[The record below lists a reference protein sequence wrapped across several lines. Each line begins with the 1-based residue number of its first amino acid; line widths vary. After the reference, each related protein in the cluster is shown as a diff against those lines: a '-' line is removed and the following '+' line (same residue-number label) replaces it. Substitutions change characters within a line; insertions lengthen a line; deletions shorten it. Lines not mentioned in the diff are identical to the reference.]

1 MSTRLVGPRP
11 ARARLRPL
19 LGGWFLLV
27 LFLHGA
33 CATTPSPPR
42 ERIALTPEPGLEGA
56 SVYAVDFLEPGAV
69 STRPVPISR
78 TEFQP
83 AVQRLFVDVRLGR
96 TNSKQAARELLRLLP
111 PPPEAETVESKGEW
125 RLETHH
131 GRVFTLVPEEQKGP
145 VRLTPEADEKLK
157 ARYLQWCT
165 GQGGGDCLCLLDDG
179 PYLDTED
186 RRAFA
191 LALAFGSVLDETR
204 EALARELL
212 DVRALISM
220 VVWTAALYCM
230 LWLVPEPTTKA
241 VAATLTVILMG
252 YLGLKTV
259 YDLMDGWALMADT
272 AYHATTFE
280 ELRAAGAK
288 FGQVLGQ
295 EAARA
300 MILAVATL
308 TGHTLGQVAA
318 RVKSLPGFNLA
329 QAQWKAQ
336 GGAAAL
342 APELAAESAL
352 SQEGA
357 LARAVAVVDT
367 VATSPQGP
375 LAVVMLKKGPG
386 RWAEMAPG
394 GRSSET
400 VVRHR
405 GGNRQVQLSDGQRW
419 HLPRGKSTADIPS
432 EDKGGDLLQEAVTRA
447 AKEWGPHRLT
457 PNEKDA
463 IDEALKKGKYWL
475 ARLLEREARGRYVEN
490 EVSRQ
495 FKHLYNFSRNK
506 GVDVIDPATGTQ
518 YEILSGTDTNLARHG
533 RRMASEFF
541 RMLTF

>member
-1 MSTRLVGPRP
+1 VGYRYSSLTPPP
-11 ARARLRPL
+11 A
-19 LGGWFLLV
+19 
-27 LFLHGA
+27 
-33 CATTPSPPR
+33 PP

-56 SVYAVDFLEPGAV
+56 SIYAVDFVEPGAV
-69 STRPVPISR
+69 STRPVPIAR
-78 TEFQP
+78 AEFQP
-83 AVQRLFVDVRLGR
+83 AVQRLFADVRLGR
-96 TNSKQAARELLRLLP
+96 TSPKQAARELLRLLP
-111 PPPEAETVESKGEW
+111 PPPEGETVDSHGYW

-157 ARYLQWCT
+157 AGYLQWCT

-179 PYLDTED
+179 PSLDADD

-220 VVWTAALYCM
+220 VVWTVALYCM
-230 LWLVPEPTTKA
+230 LWLVPEPTTKL
-241 VAATLTVILMG
+241 VAASLTALLMG

-280 ELRAAGAK
+280 ELRAAGAR

-300 MILAVATL
+300 MILAVAAL

-342 APELAAESAL
+342 APELAAETGLA
-352 SQEGA
+352 QEPA
-357 LARAVAVVDT
+357 LARAVAAVDT

-386 RWAEMAPG
+386 SGAEAAPG

-405 GGNRQVQLSDGQRW
+405 GGNRQVELDDGQRW
-419 HLPRGKSTADIPS
+419 HLPRGKSTADIPA
-432 EDKGGDLLQEAVTRA
+432 EDKVGDLLQEAVTQA
-447 AKEWGPHRLT
+447 AKEWGPHRLS
-457 PNEKDA
+457 EKEAGA
-463 IDEALKKGKYWL
+463 IKEALKQGKYWL
-475 ARLLEREARGRYVEN
+475 ARLLEREARGRYVQTKVKN
-490 EVSRQ
+490 Q
-495 FKHLYNFSRNK
+495 FEHLYDFSLNK
-506 GVDVIDPATGTQ
+506 GIDVVDPVTGTR
-518 YEILSGTDTNLARHG
+518 YEILTGTDSNLARHG
-533 RRMASEFF
+533 RRMAGEFF